1 MFTIDYNKLYNPKT
15 AKKFKA
21 DKVLE
26 KVQTLVQNNAYALF
40 KNIDSA
46 SVKDIIAT
54 ADHVKKNFTDLVVV
68 GIGGSSLGTQGLLDA
83 VKYRKGIKVHM
94 LDNVDPNFV
103 TETLNKVNLKTT
115 CFNFVSKSGNTVEI
129 LSVLQVILAKLKTAA
144 SIKKQIIVTTTNTNN
159 PLMKF
164 ANKYA
169 LKVLFMPNEIVGRF
183 SGLSAVGLFPAACA
197 GIDIKKILKG
207 SADMLATITNPLES
221 NEVMKFSLLQA
232 DMLKKKKYDLVILPY
247 NNNLTNLF
255 VYYAQT
261 LAESLGKV
269 NECPSSTVMVGA
281 NCQHSFFEQ
290 VLEGRDY
297 RYTMLVKLNKFD
309 NDIKLENNEV
319 YPLTCSKLSEVIN
332 AECVSTLKTLS
343 DHKRPSFLM
352 EVDDLSEHSVGAL
365 FTFMQ
370 MTICF
375 VGLIFDIDAF
385 SQPAVEELKVNI
397 HKLIG

>member
-1 MFTIDYNKLYNPKT
+1 MLKINYNNLYNDKF

-26 KVQTLVQNNAYALF
+26 KVNEFVKNNSYALF
-40 KNIDSA
+40 RNIDNA
-46 SVKDIIAT
+46 SVKDIVDT
-54 ADHVKKNFTDLVVV
+54 AKDVKKNFTDMVVV
-68 GIGGSSLGTQGLLDA
+68 GIGGSSLGTQALLDA
-83 VKYRKGIKVHM
+83 MPRKKGINVHM

-103 TETLNKVNLKTT
+103 TATFEKVNLKTT

-129 LSVLQVILAKLKTAA
+129 LSILQVLLAKLKTA
-144 SIKKQIIVTTTNTNN
+144 SNIKKHIIITTTNTNN
-159 PLMKF
+159 PLMRF
-164 ANKYA
+164 AQKYNI
-169 LKVLFMPNEIVGRF
+169 KVLFMPNEIVGRF
-183 SGLSAVGLFPAACA
+183 SGLSAVGLFPAAVA
-197 GIDIKKILKG
+197 GIDVKKVLKG
-207 SADMLATITNPLES
+207 QTNTLATITNELE
-221 NEVMKFSLLQA
+221 NNDVLKFSLLQA
-232 DMLKKKKYDLVILPY
+232 AMLKNKKYDLVILPY
-247 NNNLTNLF
+247 SNNLTSLF

-269 NECPSSTVMVGA
+269 NNCPSSSVMVGA

-319 YPLTCSKLSEVIN
+319 YPLSCKNLSEVIN

-343 DHKRPSFLM
+343 DHKRSSFMM
-352 EVDDLSEHSVGAL
+352 EVENLDEETIGEL
-365 FTFMQ
+365 FAFMQ

-375 VGLIFDIDAF
+375 VGLIFGIDAF

>member
-1 MFTIDYNKLYNPKT
+1 MFNIDFNNLYKDKY

-21 DKVLE
+21 EKVLE
-26 KVQTLVQNNAYALF
+26 KVSEFVKNNQYALF
-40 KNIDSA
+40 ANIDTK
-46 SVKDIIAT
+46 SVKDIIQT
-54 ADHVKKNFTDLVVV
+54 ANYVKDNFTDMVVV

-83 VKYRKGIKVHM
+83 VKTNKGIKVHM

-103 TETLNKVNLKTT
+103 SETLSKVDLKKT

-129 LSVLQVILAKLKTAA
+129 LAVLQVVLQKLKKA
-144 SIKKQIIVTTTNTNN
+144 SAIKKQVIVTTTNKEN
-159 PLMKF
+159 PLMNF
-164 ANKYA
+164 AQKYNT
-169 LKVLFMPNEIVGRF
+169 KVLFMPTDVVGRF
-183 SGLSAVGLFPAACA
+183 SGLTAVGLFPAAVA

-207 SADMLATITNPLES
+207 QKAVLDTVTNKVEDNL
-221 NEVMKFSLLQA
+221 VMQFSLLQA
-232 DMLKKKKYDLVILPY
+232 HMLKKGKYDLVILPY
-247 NNNLTNLF
+247 NNNLTSLF

-269 NECPSSTVMVGA
+269 NDCPSSTVMVGA

-297 RYTMLVKLNKFD
+297 RYTMLVKLNEFQ

-319 YPLTCSKLSEVIN
+319 YPLTCKNLSEVIN

-343 DHKRPSFLM
+343 DHGRSSFLM
-352 EVDDLSEHSVGAL
+352 QVDDLSEESVGAL
-365 FTFMQ
+365 FAFMQ

-375 VGLIFDIDAF
+375 VGLIFGIDAF
-385 SQPAVEELKVNI
+385 SQPAVEELKINI

>member
-1 MFTIDYNKLYNPKT
+1 MFSINYNNLYNPKF

-26 KVQTLVQNNAYALF
+26 QVAEFVKNNSYALF
-40 KNIDSA
+40 QNIDNSQ
-46 SVKDIIAT
+46 VKDIVDTAT
-54 ADHVKKNFTDLVVV
+54 AVKKDFTDMVVV

-83 VKYRKGIKVHM
+83 VKGKKGIRVHM

-103 TETLNKVNLKTT
+103 TETLNKVDLKTT

-129 LSVLQVILAKLKTAA
+129 LSVLQVILAKLKTKAA
-144 SIKKQIIVTTTNTNN
+144 IKKQIIITTTDTDN
-159 PLMKF
+159 PLMRF
-164 ANKYA
+164 AKNYD
-169 LKVLFMPNEIVGRF
+169 LKVLFMPKEIVGRF
-183 SGLSAVGLFPAACA
+183 SGLSAVGLFPAAVA

-207 SADMLATITNPLES
+207 QAEVLATVTNPIES

-232 DMLKKKKYDLVILPY
+232 AMLKNKKYDLVILPY
-247 NNNLTNLF
+247 TNNLTSLF

-269 NECPSSTVMVGA
+269 NDCPSSTVMVGA

-319 YPLTCSKLSEVIN
+319 YPLTCKNLSEVIN

-343 DHKRPSFLM
+343 DHKRSSFMM
-352 EVDDLSEHSVGAL
+352 EVDDLSETTIGAL

-375 VGLIFDIDAF
+375 VGLIFGIDAF

>member
-1 MFTIDYNKLYNPKT
+1 MFNIDFNNLYKDKY

-21 DKVLE
+21 EKVLE
-26 KVQTLVQNNAYALF
+26 KVSEFVKNNQYALF
-40 KNIDSA
+40 ANIDTK
-46 SVKDIIAT
+46 SVKDIIQT
-54 ADHVKKNFTDLVVV
+54 ANYVKDNFADMVVV

-83 VKYRKGIKVHM
+83 VKTNKGIKVHM

-103 TETLNKVNLKTT
+103 SETLSKVDLKKT

-129 LSVLQVILAKLKTAA
+129 LAVLQVVLQKLKKA
-144 SIKKQIIVTTTNTNN
+144 SAIKKQIIVTTTNKEN
-159 PLMKF
+159 PLMNF
-164 ANKYA
+164 AQKYNT
-169 LKVLFMPNEIVGRF
+169 KVLFMPIDVVGRF
-183 SGLSAVGLFPAACA
+183 SGLTAVGLFPAAVA

-207 SADMLATITNPLES
+207 QKAVLDTVTNKVEDNL
-221 NEVMKFSLLQA
+221 VMQFSLLQA
-232 DMLKKKKYDLVILPY
+232 YMLKKGKYDLVILPY
-247 NNNLTNLF
+247 NNNLTSLF

-269 NECPSSTVMVGA
+269 NDCPSSTVMVGA

-297 RYTMLVKLNKFD
+297 RYTMLVKLNEFQ

-319 YPLTCSKLSEVIN
+319 YPLTCKNLSEVIN

-343 DHKRPSFLM
+343 DHGRSSFLM
-352 EVDDLSEHSVGAL
+352 QVDDLSEESVGAL
-365 FTFMQ
+365 FAFMQ

-375 VGLIFDIDAF
+375 VGLIFGIDAF
-385 SQPAVEELKVNI
+385 SQPAVEELKINI

>member
-1 MFTIDYNKLYNPKT
+1 MFRIDFNNLYSPKY

-21 DKVLE
+21 EKVLE
-26 KVQTLVQNNAYALF
+26 QVKTLVDNNSYALF
-40 KNIDSA
+40 RNIDNA
-46 SVKDIIAT
+46 MIKDIIAT
-54 ADHVKKNFTDLVVV
+54 ADMVKKNFTDMVVV

-83 VKYRKGIKVHM
+83 MKRTKGIKVHM
-94 LDNVDPNFV
+94 LDNVDPNLV
-103 TETLNKVNLKTT
+103 TEVLDKVDLKTT

-129 LSVLQVILAKLKTAA
+129 LSILQVILPKLKSA
-144 SIKKQIIVTTTNTNN
+144 SNIKKQIIVTTTNTTN

-164 ANKYA
+164 ASKYDV
-169 LKVLFMPNEIVGRF
+169 KVLFMPNEIVGRF
-183 SGLSAVGLFPAACA
+183 SGLSAVGLFPAAVA
-197 GIDIKKILKG
+197 GIDIKKVLKG
-207 SADMLATITNPLES
+207 QEKVLATITNSVEDNDVL
-221 NEVMKFSLLQA
+221 KFSLLQA
-232 DMLKKKKYDLVILPY
+232 AMMKKGKYDLVILPY
-247 NNNLTNLF
+247 NNNLTSLF

-269 NECPSSTVMVGA
+269 NESPSSSVMVGA

-297 RYTMLVKLNKFD
+297 RYTMLVKLNKFE

-319 YPLTCSKLSEVIN
+319 YPLTCKKLSEVIN
-332 AECVSTLKTLS
+332 AECISTLKTLS
-343 DHKRPSFLM
+343 DHGRKSFMM
-352 EVDDLSEHSVGAL
+352 EIDALDEETVGAV

-375 VGLIFDIDAF
+375 VGLIFGIDAF

>member
-40 KNIDSA
+40 KNIDNA

>member
-1 MFTIDYNKLYNPKT
+1 MFKIDYNKLYNPKF

-26 KVQTLVQNNAYALF
+26 KVNEFVKTNAYALF
-40 KNIDSA
+40 ANIDNK
-46 SVKDIIAT
+46 SVKDIIDT
-54 ADHVKKNFTDLVVV
+54 AKTVKKEFTDMVVV

-83 VKYRKGIKVHM
+83 VKGKKGINVHV

-103 TETLNKVNLKTT
+103 TEVLNKVDIKTT

-129 LSVLQVILAKLKTAA
+129 LSVLQVILAKLKTKAA
-144 SIKKQIIVTTTNTNN
+144 IKKQIIITTTNTKN
-159 PLMKF
+159 PLTTF
-164 ANKYA
+164 AQKYD
-169 LKVLFMPNEIVGRF
+169 LKVLYMPTEIVGRF
-183 SGLSAVGLFPAACA
+183 SGLSAVGLFPAAVA
-197 GIDIKKILKG
+197 GIDIKKILQG
-207 SADMLATITNPLES
+207 QAATLATVTNPLES
-221 NEVMKFSLLQA
+221 NEVLKFSLLQA
-232 DMLKKKKYDLVILPY
+232 AMLKKKKYDLVILPY
-247 NNNLTNLF
+247 TNNLTSLF

-269 NECPSSTVMVGA
+269 NDCPSSSVMVGA

-290 VLEGRDY
+290 ILEGRDY

-319 YPLTCSKLSEVIN
+319 YPLTCKNLSEVIN

-343 DHKRPSFLM
+343 DHKRDSFMM
-352 EVDDLSEHSVGAL
+352 EVEDLSEYSIGQL
-365 FTFMQ
+365 FAFMQ

-375 VGLIFDIDAF
+375 VGLIFGIDAF

>member
-1 MFTIDYNKLYNPKT
+1 MFSINYNNLYNPKF

-26 KVQTLVQNNAYALF
+26 QVAEFVKNNSYALF
-40 KNIDSA
+40 QNIDNSQ
-46 SVKDIIAT
+46 VKDIVDTAT
-54 ADHVKKNFTDLVVV
+54 AVKKDFTDMVVV

-83 VKYRKGIKVHM
+83 VKGKKGIRVHM

-103 TETLNKVNLKTT
+103 TETLNKVDLKTT

-129 LSVLQVILAKLKTAA
+129 LSVLQVILAKLKTKAA
-144 SIKKQIIVTTTNTNN
+144 IKKQIIITTTDTDN
-159 PLMKF
+159 PLMRF
-164 ANKYA
+164 AKNYD
-169 LKVLFMPNEIVGRF
+169 LKVLFMPKEIVGRF
-183 SGLSAVGLFPAACA
+183 SGLSAVGLFPAAVA

-207 SADMLATITNPLES
+207 QAEVLATVTNPIES

-232 DMLKKKKYDLVILPY
+232 AMLKNKKYDLVILPY
-247 NNNLTNLF
+247 TNNLTSLF

-269 NECPSSTVMVGA
+269 NDCPSSTVMVGA

-319 YPLTCSKLSEVIN
+319 YPLTCKNLSEVIN
-332 AECVSTLKTLS
+332 SECVSTLKTLS
-343 DHKRPSFLM
+343 DHKRSSFMM
-352 EVDDLSEHSVGAL
+352 EVDDLSETTIGAL

-375 VGLIFDIDAF
+375 VGLIFGIDAF

>member
-1 MFTIDYNKLYNPKT
+1 MLKIDYNNLYNDKY
-15 AKKFKA
+15 AKRFKA

-26 KVQTLVQNNAYALF
+26 QVNELVKNNSYALF
-40 KNIDSA
+40 QNIDKA
-46 SVKDIIAT
+46 SVKDIVDT
-54 ADHVKKNFTDLVVV
+54 AKAVKSNFTDMIVV
-68 GIGGSSLGTQGLLDA
+68 GIGGSSLGTQALLDSM
-83 VKYRKGIKVHM
+83 KRSKGIKVHM

-103 TETLNKVNLKTT
+103 SETFNKVNIKTT

-129 LSVLQVILAKLKTAA
+129 LSVLQVLLAKLKTA
-144 SIKKQIIVTTTNTNN
+144 SNIKKQIIITTTNTDN
-159 PLMKF
+159 PLMRF
-164 ANKYA
+164 AQKYGV
-169 LKVLFMPNEIVGRF
+169 KVLFMPNEIVGRF
-183 SGLSAVGLFPAACA
+183 SGLSAVGLFPASVS
-197 GIDIKKILKG
+197 GIDIKKVLKG
-207 SADMLATITNPLES
+207 QANTLATITNDLAN
-221 NEVMKFSLLQA
+221 NEVLKFSLLQA
-232 DMLKKKKYDLVILPY
+232 EMLRKKKYDLVILPY
-247 NNNLTNLF
+247 SNNLTSLF

-269 NECPSSTVMVGA
+269 NNCPSSSVMVGA

-297 RYTMLVKLNKFD
+297 RYTMLVKLNNFD

-319 YPLTCSKLSEVIN
+319 YPLTCKNLSEVIN

-343 DHKRPSFLM
+343 DHKRSSFLM
-352 EVDDLSEHSVGAL
+352 EIDDLSEESIGEL
-365 FTFMQ
+365 FAFMQ

-375 VGLIFDIDAF
+375 VGLIFGIDAF